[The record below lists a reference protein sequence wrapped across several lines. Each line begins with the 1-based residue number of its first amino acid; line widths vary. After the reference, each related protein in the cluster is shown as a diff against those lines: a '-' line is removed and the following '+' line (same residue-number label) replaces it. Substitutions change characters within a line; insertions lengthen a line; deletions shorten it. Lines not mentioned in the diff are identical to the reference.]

1 MFAFYLFPCYW
12 DFNRKDIMRLEDY
25 TDEELIIQIRNF
37 DSEIERLKNY
47 RDLFEKQININNS
60 QERIIKND

>member
-1 MFAFYLFPCYW
+1 
-12 DFNRKDIMRLEDY
+12 MRLEDY

-47 RDLFEKQININNS
+47 RDLFEKQININNI
-60 QERIIKND
+60 QERTNNNSDALSNCFKVFRILSPC

>member
-12 DFNRKDIMRLEDY
+12 DINRKDIMRLEDY

-47 RDLFEKQININNS
+47 RDLFEKQININNI
-60 QERIIKND
+60 QERINKND

>member
-12 DFNRKDIMRLEDY
+12 DINRKDIMRLEDY

-37 DSEIERLKNY
+37 DFEIERLKNY
-47 RDLFEKQININNS
+47 RDLFEKQININNT
-60 QERIIKND
+60 QERINKND

>member
-1 MFAFYLFPCYW
+1 
-12 DFNRKDIMRLEDY
+12 MRLEDY

-37 DSEIERLKNY
+37 DFEIERLKNY

-60 QERIIKND
+60 QERINKNDYSK

>member
-1 MFAFYLFPCYW
+1 
-12 DFNRKDIMRLEDY
+12 MRLEDY

-37 DSEIERLKNY
+37 DSEIERLKNR

-60 QERIIKND
+60 QERINKNDYSK

>member
-1 MFAFYLFPCYW
+1 MFAFYSFPCYW
-12 DFNRKDIMRLEDY
+12 DINRKDIMRLEDY

-47 RDLFEKQININNS
+47 RDLFEKQVNINNS
-60 QERIIKND
+60 QERINKND

>member
-12 DFNRKDIMRLEDY
+12 DINRKDIMRLEDY

-60 QERIIKND
+60 QERINKND

>member
-1 MFAFYLFPCYW
+1 
-12 DFNRKDIMRLEDY
+12 MRLEDY

-47 RDLFEKQININNS
+47 RDLFEKQININNT
-60 QERIIKND
+60 QERINKNDYTIRYKQRYDFFSWLFV